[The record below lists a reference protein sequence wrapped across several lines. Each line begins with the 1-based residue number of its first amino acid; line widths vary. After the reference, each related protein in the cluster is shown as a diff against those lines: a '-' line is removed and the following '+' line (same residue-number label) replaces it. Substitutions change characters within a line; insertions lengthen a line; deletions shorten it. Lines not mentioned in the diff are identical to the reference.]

1 MLIHK
6 SGGLS
11 NVGLNKHLPSKAQI
25 EHGRTEV
32 YFYLL
37 PHSRAF
43 NNHDTVHILETFLF
57 KITNMGVLKFQNSLL
72 PHQGLS
78 TTRTR
83 FHFMETFLFKSTNYD
98 SNDLN
103 MVLLYY

>member
-57 KITNMGVLKFQNSLL
+57 KITNMGALKFVAS
-72 PHQGLS
+72 
-78 TTRTR
+78 
-83 FHFMETFLFKSTNYD
+83 FKSIQQPLHGFTLWKHFV
-98 SNDLN
+98 SEVQITIPML
-103 MVLLYY
+103 